1 MAQGVRVLG
10 RVVRVSGADSQPL
23 GGAWVVLH
31 GVTTSGGAPVDSARS
46 GSDGRYVVRAPVFDS
61 TALYVVSVM
70 YQGIAYFTS
79 PVHMFGRRVD
89 TAEVLAV
96 FDTSS
101 VAPDIGVAQRH
112 IVVRRAA
119 PDGSRRVVEVI
130 VLANDGPRTRVSSG
144 PDRPVWRGTLP
155 RGVTQ
160 LEVGQ
165 SDVSSDAIMARGDTL
180 LVTAPVPPGQKQ
192 VVVSYL
198 LPASVRALELPVDQP
213 LLRLNVLVEDSAA
226 RVTEGPL
233 AAMGFET
240 MEGAS
245 FARFD
250 GALAQRGGRV
260 VVAFGRSPF
269 SVTQWWWIIV
279 LLAGGALAWA
289 LMTRWSHAHVPVTG
303 GDPAAVAAELAAI
316 EAALGA
322 TDHPLQGAERA
333 AYERR
338 RAVLQR
344 LSSPSGH

>member
-1 MAQGVRVLG
+1 MGQGVRVLG
-10 RVVRVSGADSQPL
+10 RVVRVAGADSQPL

-46 GSDGRYVVRAPVFDS
+46 SRDGRYAVQAPTFDS

-70 YQGIAYFTS
+70 HQGIAYFTS
-79 PVHMFGRRVD
+79 PVHTFGRRVD

-101 VAPDIGVAQRH
+101 VTPDIRVAQRH

-119 PDGSRRVVEVI
+119 PDGSRRVVELI
-130 VLANDGPRTRVSSG
+130 VLANDGDRTRVAAG
-144 PDRPVWRGTLP
+144 PERPVWRGTLP
-155 RGVTQ
+155 RGATQ

-165 SDVSSDAIMARGDTL
+165 SDVSGEAIVARGDTL

-198 LPASVRALELPVDQP
+198 LPASARALDLPVDQP

-226 RVTEGPL
+226 RVAEGPL
-233 AAMGFET
+233 AAMGFEV

-250 GALAQRGGRV
+250 GALAQGGGRV
-260 VVAFGRSPF
+260 VVWFGRSGF
-269 SVTQWWWIIV
+269 AVIHWWWIIV

-289 LMTRWSHAHVPVTG
+289 LAATWAHGPAGVTT
-303 GDPAAVAAELAAI
+303 GDAAAVAAELAAI
-316 EAALGA
+316 EAALAA
-322 TDHPLQGAERA
+322 TDQPLQGAERS

-338 RAVLQR
+338 RSVLQR
-344 LSSPSGH
+344 LASPRRD